1 MPFGPEPE
9 TGRETKW
16 RFRLEREDGTP
27 ADPPTPRRPSPRG
40 AGDAIPLGR
49 ERNAR
54 GSRRPARAGGSAL
67 NRLGASA
74 LFLRHGDPLRL
85 PELVNHEVVIPANHD
100 LFHLRVFV
108 FDRDY

>member
-49 ERNAR
+49 ERTL
-54 GSRRPARAGGSAL
+54 GVVDVRPAPG
-67 NRLGASA
+67 
-74 LFLRHGDPLRL
+74 
-85 PELVNHEVVIPANHD
+85 VV
-100 LFHLRVFV
+100 R
-108 FDRDY
+108 